1 MSGRGL
7 FGLAL
12 AAAALLAAPDRTA
25 AQERPDFSGE
35 WMTAQP
41 ETGGR
46 GGRGRAPATLGSGWG
61 PEFEISQSADTLMV
75 ERDFFSRGDLQ
86 RPLRFRFAL
95 DGSETANSVLM
106 GRAEQASTSTVAWR
120 GDRLVVT
127 TTHVID
133 TSTDEGPPR
142 VEVVRTLGLE
152 GDTLVIETVRSGVL
166 GGPSSTT
173 RAEYVR
179 SG

>member
-1 MSGRGL
+1 MRGRWL
-7 FGLAL
+7 CGLAL
-12 AAAALLAAPDRTA
+12 GAAALFFVPDRTA
-25 AQERPDFSGE
+25 AQETPDFSGA
-35 WMTAQP
+35 WVTAQP
-41 ETGGR
+41 EQGG
-46 GGRGRAPATLGSGWG
+46 GGRGRTPATPGSGWG

-95 DGSETANSVLM
+95 DGSETTNSVLM
-106 GRAEQASTSTVAWR
+106 GRGEQVSTSTAAWQ
-120 GDRLVVT
+120 GGRLVVT
-127 TTHVID
+127 TTHLVEA
-133 TSTDEGPPR
+133 SPAGGAMR

-166 GGPSSTT
+166 GGPPSTT

-179 SG
+179 AG